1 MTADHNHLVVAV
13 MEAQNSPSFFFF
25 FGEFVF
31 VVAMVVAQTQHT
43 DKHKDR
49 LKRGREKEERACTK
63 RKV

>member
-1 MTADHNHLVVAV
+1 

-31 VVAMVVAQTQHT
+31 VVAMVVAQTQHI